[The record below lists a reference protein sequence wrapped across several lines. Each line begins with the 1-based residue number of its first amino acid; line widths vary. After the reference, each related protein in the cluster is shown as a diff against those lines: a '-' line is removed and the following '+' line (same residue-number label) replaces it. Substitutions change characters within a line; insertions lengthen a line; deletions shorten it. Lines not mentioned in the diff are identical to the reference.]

1 MRTPHVSICIPAYQ
15 QVDYLRETLRSVQ
28 TQNYEDYELIISDDT
43 QDDSVQQLV
52 ATFDFNDRLRYYRN
66 PVALGSPENWNA
78 AVAYAKGTYI
88 KILHHDDRL
97 AHPSA
102 LSAFVKLLDEHPEAD
117 FAFGSSMVENVVNG
131 KKRVLRPTKA
141 QIKEILLNP
150 NQLFFGNIIGA
161 PSATIYR
168 NGLSIN
174 YDGRMKWLVDI
185 DFYFR
190 ILQKNKYFAYSPE
203 VLITTPTNATHQV
216 TELCKNNA
224 LVEINEHLFLYQK
237 MDKNLQNI
245 LDTKYVWFRLFERY
259 RVFSLKDFDD
269 LGVDIGQFRVI
280 LSSLLI
286 AYQDV
291 WFKRLPYRVYTRLP
305 ESYKQVI
312 RCIRQNLKK

>member
-131 KKRVLRPTKA
+131 KKRVHRPTKA

-174 YDGRMKWLVDI
+174 YDDSLYRFFDRKSLSAKTI
-185 DFYFR
+185 
-190 ILQKNKYFAYSPE
+190 I
-203 VLITTPTNATHQV
+203 
-216 TELCKNNA
+216 
-224 LVEINEHLFLYQK
+224 FLK
-237 MDKNLQNI
+237 
-245 LDTKYVWFRLFERY
+245 
-259 RVFSLKDFDD
+259 
-269 LGVDIGQFRVI
+269 G
-280 LSSLLI
+280 
-286 AYQDV
+286 
-291 WFKRLPYRVYTRLP
+291 
-305 ESYKQVI
+305 
-312 RCIRQNLKK
+312 